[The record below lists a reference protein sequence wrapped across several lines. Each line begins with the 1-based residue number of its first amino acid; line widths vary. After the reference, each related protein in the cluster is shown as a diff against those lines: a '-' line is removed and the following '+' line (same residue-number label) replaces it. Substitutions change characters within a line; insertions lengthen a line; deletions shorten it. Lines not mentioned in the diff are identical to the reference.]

1 MSARN
6 TPAGA
11 AMRSPKRRRHRS
23 NFDFGDK
30 QIIIFHSES
39 GVIGYGQVRKMA
51 ERYGYPAG

>member
-1 MSARN
+1 
-6 TPAGA
+6 
-11 AMRSPKRRRHRS
+11 MRSPKRRRHRS